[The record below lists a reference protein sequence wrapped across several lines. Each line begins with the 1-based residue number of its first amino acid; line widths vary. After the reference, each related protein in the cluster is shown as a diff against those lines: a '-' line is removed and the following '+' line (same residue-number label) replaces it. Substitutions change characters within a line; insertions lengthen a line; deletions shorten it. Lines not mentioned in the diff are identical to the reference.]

1 MKEEGV
7 LEFGQLPVL
16 VWPEDGAYLTQ
27 SNAILRA
34 LGIRFGYY
42 PTDPME
48 RWQVDSTLDAIA
60 DIYELVAKCYF
71 GATADAK
78 QESLDELMGVKLPK
92 FMSCMNTRLQGKRYM
107 VGYTLTIADFAL
119 GSFFHQTVI
128 NENGPHYELFLPE
141 LQKYKHCIAFV
152 KHFHDD
158 NLQYVENMKPSF
170 F

>member
-1 MKEEGV
+1 MKEEGL

-71 GATADAK
+71 WATADAIR
-78 QESLDELMGVKLPK
+78 SLWT
-92 FMSCMNTRLQGKRYM
+92 SSWTSSY
-107 VGYTLTIADFAL
+107 
-119 GSFFHQTVI
+119 
-128 NENGPHYELFLPE
+128 
-141 LQKYKHCIAFV
+141 
-152 KHFHDD
+152 
-158 NLQYVENMKPSF
+158 PSLCLA
-170 F
+170 